1 MSANPWI
8 DNMHRKHERWLK
20 MTARKAFKIKSTN
33 GRIPRKRKKYMY
45 KVERQAYIDLLRSVA
60 EHLARQK
67 L

>member
-8 DNMHRKHERWLK
+8 DNLNRKNERFLK
-20 MTARKAFKIKSTN
+20 LTARKTFKIRSTN

-67 L
+67 R